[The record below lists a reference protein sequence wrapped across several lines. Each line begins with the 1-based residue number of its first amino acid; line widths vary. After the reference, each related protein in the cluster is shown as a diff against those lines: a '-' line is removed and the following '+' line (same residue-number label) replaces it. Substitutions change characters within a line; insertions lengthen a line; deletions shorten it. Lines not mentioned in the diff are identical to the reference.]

1 MDFLW
6 IFDLN
11 KIQILLINSRCQV
24 YQKNNVLH
32 HRLLSDRTEFVSFSP
47 FFAPVFWCGFT
58 RTTYR
63 SSSHDSTTECTMSM
77 WNMINSHFFDSAVP
91 SSLYNARKRFYI
103 GIRKLNLPA
112 TGETWRWKAFRERKR
127 REKSEG
133 LSRAFHTTRNK
144 LSWERQRREEKSK
157 ENLTHQ
163 KLILMIIWW
172 KTEFSGQM
180 LTITE
185 WLN

>member
-1 MDFLW
+1 MCYTTVSYQTVRNLSLFL
-6 IFDLN
+6 
-11 KIQILLINSRCQV
+11 
-24 YQKNNVLH
+24 
-32 HRLLSDRTEFVSFSP
+32 P
-47 FFAPVFWCGFT
+47 FFAPVFWCVFT

-127 REKSEG
+127 RENSEG
-133 LSRAFHTTRNK
+133 IKSFPHNTEQTLVRATTKRGK
-144 LSWERQRREEKSK
+144 IERKFNTPKTYSYDNSM
-157 ENLTHQ
+157 ENWVLRSDAYNHHVIELANVNFPHRSLQ
-163 KLILMIIWW
+163 
-172 KTEFSGQM
+172 QM
-180 LTITE
+180 HD
-185 WLN
+185 